1 MINSNTTLRGRN
13 MVQLTLIH
21 WVYVMM
27 TLVILVVMLM
37 RKDTIIPCILGVFL
51 ISFIAQNN
59 IVGATRGVFDA
70 FIVAARELIGIII
83 VISCIVAMSKVLEE
97 IGANNLMIKPFT
109 KFIKTAD
116 IAFWFIGIVMLV
128 VSWFFWPTPATAL
141 VGAVLL
147 PVALKV
153 GLPAIG
159 AAMAINLF
167 GHGLALSTDYVIQGA
182 PTITAS
188 AAGIPVEKIILKG
201 TPLFLT
207 MGIVTIL
214 TAYILLKRDM
224 KKGKIIGPQL
234 SLEELNDSRRISKT
248 AKMAAVI
255 VPIAFLLDIVAMFY
269 FELRGGDATA
279 LIGGTAVVLTLII
292 TMAEYRKESLDKI
305 TIFIKQG
312 FMFGMEIFGP
322 IIPIA
327 AFFYLGEIS
336 PIEAVLGEGV
346 LPLGSQGILSDM
358 GSALAS
364 IAKMNRPIV
373 ASIEM
378 LVGAI
383 TGLDGSGFSGM
394 SLGGSL
400 SRVFGTAINGS
411 IPVLA
416 ALGQIGA
423 IWVGGGTLVPWG
435 LIPAAAICRVKPMD
449 LAERNFIPVVTGL
462 IVTTIVAMFLI

>member
-1 MINSNTTLRGRN
+1 MVMI
-13 MVQLTLIH
+13 
-21 WVYVMM
+21 
-27 TLVILVVMLM
+27 M
-37 RKDTIIPCILGVFL
+37 RRDTIIPCIIGVFL
-51 ISFIAQNN
+51 ISFIAKRS
-59 IVGATRGVFDA
+59 IVGATKGIFDS
-70 FIVAARELIGIII
+70 FIVATSELIGIIL

-97 IGANNLMIKPFT
+97 IGANNLMVKPFAQ
-109 KFIKTAD
+109 FIKTPD
-116 IAFWFIGIVMLV
+116 IAFWFIGIVMLI
-128 VSWFFWPTPATAL
+128 VSWFFWPSPATAL

-159 AAMAINLF
+159 VAMAINLF
-167 GHGLALSTDYVIQGA
+167 GHGLALSSDYVIQGA

-188 AAGIPVEKIILKG
+188 AAGIPVEKIMLKG

-207 MGIVTIL
+207 MGIITIII
-214 TAYILLKRDM
+214 AYVLLKIDM
-224 KKGKIIGPQL
+224 KKGKIIGPKVDFD
-234 SLEELNDSRRISKT
+234 EESNRKKT
-248 AKMAAVI
+248 SNVAKFAAVI
-255 VPIAFLLDIVAMFY
+255 VPIAFLLDIATMFY
-269 FELRGGDATA
+269 FKLRGGDATA
-279 LIGGTAVVLTLII
+279 LIGGTAVTLMIII
-292 TMAEYRKESLDKI
+292 TIAEYKRESLDKI
-305 TIFIKQG
+305 TKFIKDG

-336 PIEAVLGEGV
+336 PIEAVLGKGV

-358 GSALAS
+358 GRALSS
-364 IAKMNRPIV
+364 IAKMNRPVV
-373 ASIEM
+373 ASMEM

-383 TGLDGSGFSGM
+383 TGMDGSGFSGM
-394 SLGGSL
+394 SLAGSL
-400 SRVFGTAINGS
+400 AKVFGTAVNGS

-449 LAERNFIPVVTGL
+449 LAQRNFIPVITGL
-462 IVTTIVAMFLI
+462 IVTTIVAMLLI

>member
-1 MINSNTTLRGRN
+1 MVDITL
-13 MVQLTLIH
+13 LH
-21 WVYVMM
+21 WVYVIM
-27 TLVILVVMLM
+27 TIVILVVMLL
-37 RKDTIIPCILGVFL
+37 RRDTIIPCIVGIFL
-51 ISFIAQNN
+51 IGLIAKKN
-59 IVGATRGVFDA
+59 IIGATKGVFDSLIIA
-70 FIVAARELIGIII
+70 GSELLGIII
-83 VISCIVAMSKVLEE
+83 VISCIVAMSKLLEQ
-97 IGANNLMIKPFT
+97 IGANNLMVKPFA
-109 KFIKTAD
+109 KFIKTPT
-116 IAFWFIGIVMLV
+116 IAFWFIGIVMLI
-128 VSWFFWPTPATAL
+128 VSWFFWPSPATAL

-159 AAMAINLF
+159 VAIAINLF

-188 AAGIPVEKIILKG
+188 AAGIPVEAIMSKG
-201 TPLFLT
+201 TPLFIT
-207 MGIVTIL
+207 MGIVTIT
-214 TAYILLKRDM
+214 TAFIMLKRDM
-224 KKGKIIGPQL
+224 KKGNIEKLNANEEFNNKNKKIT
-234 SLEELNDSRRISKT
+234 KT
-248 AKMAAVI
+248 AKLAAII
-255 VPIAFLLDIVAMFY
+255 VPIAFILDIIAMFTL
-269 FELRGGDATA
+269 ELRGGDATA
-279 LIGGTAVVLTLII
+279 LIGGTAVLLTLII
-292 TMAEYRKESLDKI
+292 SVLEYKKDSLDKI
-305 TIFIKQG
+305 TKFIREG

-336 PIEAVLGEGV
+336 PIQAAFGEAV

-364 IAKMNRPIV
+364 VATMNRPVV
-373 ASIEM
+373 ATMEV

-394 SLGGSL
+394 SLAGSL
-400 SRVFGTAINGS
+400 SKVFGTAIQGS

-435 LIPAAAICRVKPMD
+435 LIPAAAICGVQPMD
-449 LAERNFIPVVTGL
+449 LARRNFIPVVIGL

>member
-1 MINSNTTLRGRN
+1 MIE
-13 MVQLTLIH
+13 LTLLH
-21 WVYVMM
+21 WIYVIM

-37 RKDTIIPCILGVFL
+37 RKDTIIPCVLGVFL
-51 ISFIAQNN
+51 ISFIAKKN
-59 IVGATRGVFDA
+59 IVGATRGVFDS
-70 FIVAARELIGIII
+70 FIVAASELIGIIL

-97 IGANNLMIKPFT
+97 IGANNLMVRPFV
-109 KFIKTAD
+109 KLIKTPD

-128 VSWFFWPTPATAL
+128 VSWFFWPSPATAL

-159 AAMAINLF
+159 VAIAINLF

-188 AAGIPVEKIILKG
+188 AAGIPVEKVMLKG
-201 TPLFLT
+201 TPLFLV
-207 MGIVTIL
+207 MGLVTIV

-224 KKGKIIGPQL
+224 KKGKIVSSQLNFEDLNHSKKIG
-234 SLEELNDSRRISKT
+234 KV
-248 AKMAAVI
+248 AKFAAVI
-255 VPIAFLLDIVAMFY
+255 VPVAFLLDIAAMFA

-292 TMAEYRKESLDKI
+292 TMAEYKKEALDKI
-305 TIFIKQG
+305 TIFIKEG

-336 PIEAVLGEGV
+336 PIEAALGEGV
-346 LPLGSQGILSDM
+346 LPVGSQGILSDM

-364 IAKMNRPIV
+364 IAKMNRPVV
-373 ASIEM
+373 ASMEM

-394 SLGGSL
+394 SLAGSL
-400 SRVFGTAINGS
+400 AKVFGTAVNGS
-411 IPVLA
+411 VPVLA

-449 LAERNFIPVVTGL
+449 LAERNFIPVITGL

>member
-1 MINSNTTLRGRN
+1 MI
-13 MVQLTLIH
+13 QLTAIH
-21 WVYVMM
+21 WVYVIM
-27 TLVILVVMLM
+27 TLVILIVMLM
-37 RKDTIIPCILGVFL
+37 RRDTIIPCILGVFL
-51 ISFIAQNN
+51 ISFIAEKN
-59 IVGATRGVFDA
+59 IVGASRGVFQA
-70 FIVAARELIGIII
+70 FIVAANELIGIII
-83 VISCIVAMSKVLEE
+83 VISCIVAMSKILEE
-97 IGANNLMIKPFT
+97 IGANNLMVKPFT
-109 KFIKTAD
+109 KFIKTPD

-128 VSWFFWPTPATAL
+128 VSWFFWPSPATAL

-159 AAMAINLF
+159 VAVAINLF
-167 GHGLALSTDYVIQGA
+167 GHGLALSSDYVIQGA

-188 AAGIPVEKIILKG
+188 AAGIPVEKIMLKG
-201 TPLFLT
+201 TPLFII

-214 TAYILLKRDM
+214 TAYILLKKDM
-224 KKGKIIGPQL
+224 KKGKIIR
-234 SLEELNDSRRISKT
+234 SEVDYEELNNLKEISKT
-248 AKMAAVI
+248 AKIAAII
-255 VPIAFLLDIVAMFY
+255 VPVVFLLDIAAMFILK
-269 FELRGGDATA
+269 LRGGDATA
-279 LIGGTAVVLTLII
+279 LIGGTAVLLTIVI
-292 TMAEYRKESLDKI
+292 CTFEYKSKSLDKI
-305 TIFIKQG
+305 TKFIKEG

-327 AFFYLGEIS
+327 AFFYLGEIA

-346 LPLGSQGILSDM
+346 LPVGSQGVLSDM

-364 IAKMNRPIV
+364 IAKMNRPVV
-373 ASIEM
+373 ASMEM

-394 SLGGSL
+394 SLAGSL
-400 SRVFGTAINGS
+400 AKVFGTSINGS

-449 LAERNFIPVVTGL
+449 LASRNFIPVITGL
-462 IVTTIVAMFLI
+462 IITTIVAMFLI